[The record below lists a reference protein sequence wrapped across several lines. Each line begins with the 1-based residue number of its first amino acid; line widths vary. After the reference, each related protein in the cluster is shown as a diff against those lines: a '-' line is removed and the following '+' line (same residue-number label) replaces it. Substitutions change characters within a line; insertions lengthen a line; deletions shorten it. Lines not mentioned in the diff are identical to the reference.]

1 MPAVSIGEIVDFV
14 GGQFTGPGDRID
26 RSRRV
31 APLAAGREDQLS
43 FLSNRK
49 YAAQLAA
56 TKAGAILVPENL
68 EGEDERWIRV
78 DDPYFAFARI
88 MTRWFSAGRCQK
100 GCRRKPSSLHQ
111 RQARG
116 RMWPS
121 GHFATIGDNVV
132 IGNNVTIFQSV
143 SIEAGSVIG
152 DDCIIYPN
160 VVIYDGTRIG
170 RRCIIHAG
178 VVIGSDGYGFAMH
191 EGKHHKI
198 PQIGIVRIE
207 DDVEI
212 GAGTTIDRAALGETV
227 IGEGTKIDNLVQI
240 GHNVKIGKHCLL
252 VSQVGIAG
260 STELGD
266 HVFVAGQS
274 GFSGHLKI
282 GHRVQVAAKSAVLE
296 DVPDDTKVMGS
307 PAVPFNEFARRHAA
321 VKKLARKKQ
330 AVIRASLSEAGGP
343 PRCNAHPRRHRRRYR
358 IAPLAPSAAKPPA
371 ARLSP
376 QASATPLHRLQW
388 IPLFRRHE
396 PLRRRP
402 RPQIS
407 EKMFRPSTPPPSQ
420 TAAPRFV
427 RRRNG
432 SSSNF
437 STSTRSAGQYGPT
450 TSE

>member
-1 MPAVSIGEIVDFV
+1 MPTVPLREIVDFV
-14 GGQFTGPGDRID
+14 GGHFVGDRNHQVTAI
-26 RSRRV
+26 
-31 APLAAGREDQLS
+31 APLAEARGEQLS

-49 YAAQLAA
+49 YAAQLAQ
-56 TKAGAILVPENL
+56 TKAGAILVPQNL

-78 DDPYFAFARI
+78 DDPYFAVARI
-88 MTRWFSAGRCQK
+88 MTRWFSERPMPK
-100 GCRRKPSSLHQ
+100 GVSPKASAAST
-111 RQARG
+111 ARLG
-116 RMWPS
+116 TNVAVGP
-121 GHFATIGDNVV
+121 FTTIGERVV
-132 IGNNVTIFQSV
+132 IGNNVTIFQNV
-143 SIEAGSVIG
+143 SIEAGSVVG
-152 DDCIIYPN
+152 DDSIIYPN

-170 RRCIIHAG
+170 RRCIIHAS

-266 HVFVAGQS
+266 QVFVAGQS

-307 PAVPFNEFARRHAA
+307 PAMPFNEFARRHAA
-321 VKKLARKKQ
+321 LKRLAKKK
-330 AVIRASLSEAGGP
+330 
-343 PRCNAHPRRHRRRYR
+343 
-358 IAPLAPSAAKPPA
+358 PL
-371 ARLSP
+371 
-376 QASATPLHRLQW
+376 
-388 IPLFRRHE
+388 
-396 PLRRRP
+396 
-402 RPQIS
+402 
-407 EKMFRPSTPPPSQ
+407 
-420 TAAPRFV
+420 
-427 RRRNG
+427 
-432 SSSNF
+432 
-437 STSTRSAGQYGPT
+437 
-450 TSE
+450 